1 MYDESMEYTETIHGS
16 GGVVLLDSLSRV
28 YQEVASSLDTQIG
41 GNHYKNYPIQPIE
54 FFIANQVP
62 YAEAAVI
69 KYVLR
74 YKNKNGKED
83 LQKAKHIIDILI
95 EENYGDKTK

>member
-1 MYDESMEYTETIHGS
+1 L
-16 GGVVLLDSLSRV
+16 VNP
-28 YQEVASSLDTQIG
+28 LDTQVG
-41 GNHYKNYPIQPIE
+41 GSHYKNYAIQPIE
-54 FFIANQVP
+54 FFIANQIP

-95 EENYGDKTK
+95 EENYGDKVK

>member
-1 MYDESMEYTETIHGS
+1 MYDKDMKYIEDAHGAGS
-16 GGVVLLDSLSRV
+16 AVFVDNPSRV
-28 YQEVASSLDTQIG
+28 LSPLDTQVG
-41 GNHYKNYPIQPIE
+41 GNHYKNYAIQPIE
-54 FFIANQVP
+54 FFIANQIP

-83 LQKAKHIIDILI
+83 LQKAKHIIDIII